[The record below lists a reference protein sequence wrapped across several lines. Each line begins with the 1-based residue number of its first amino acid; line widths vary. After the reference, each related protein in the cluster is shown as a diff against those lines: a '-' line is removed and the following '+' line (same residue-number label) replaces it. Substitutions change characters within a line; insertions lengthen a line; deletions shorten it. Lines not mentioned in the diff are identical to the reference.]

1 MSKSPINF
9 LGAMG
14 AMASLGAQIHGIK
27 GNNKKTM
34 LRSMDQKLDR
44 IESKLSDQ
52 GNTGIPNPA
61 NPEPMYQTAVEGGA
75 NNAIVNTDMV
85 QPENL
90 SFNAQTADAARGMFG
105 SQIPG
110 SFDRRME
117 GQEEELV

>member
-1 MSKSPINF
+1 
-9 LGAMG
+9 
-14 AMASLGAQIHGIK
+14 
-27 GNNKKTM
+27 
-34 LRSMDQKLDR
+34 
-44 IESKLSDQ
+44 
-52 GNTGIPNPA
+52 
-61 NPEPMYQTAVEGGA
+61 
-75 NNAIVNTDMV
+75 MV

>member
-9 LGAMG
+9 GFGAI
-14 AMASLGAQIHGIK
+14 AAGIQGIG
-27 GNNKKTM
+27 GNKRTI
-34 LRSMDQKLDR
+34 LRNMDQKLDR
-44 IESKLSDQ
+44 IESAVSGQ
-52 GNTGIPNPA
+52 GNTGTVKPVVA